1 MTLGLRFGGGLK
13 GRRLGRRPVP
23 AVPPVRP
30 AVLTQPSISPSSG
43 APGYV
48 FTITRGTYSGTPAPL
63 IVGRLM
69 AGAVDVTDQIV
80 DGEFTSST
88 PSVTLTYSERATNRA
103 GYVDADDA
111 TAAVTAA
118 PGAQPA
124 QPAATSWSLT
134 AGEEEAVIDIA
145 SLPAGAAAVQY
156 EHPAGTWTTIAG
168 DSVTVTSLEPDAL
181 FTTRLRGLSATDVA
195 GPPSDPKSC
204 TPFAPYEVPTIEIVD
219 DRAYIAGSQFEIL
232 ISELGAYFVYSP
244 RELPGG
250 GGGGGGGGEEP
261 PPGPF
266 VPDVLAPGQTNWT
279 VAAQLSDDPGA
290 NLQAI
295 VASAEAIQIGR
306 SATGALYIYNPPSR
320 TQPFTLTFDTLSSQ
334 DGARWMHGACR
345 GQLLESAQGMDSFVT
360 RTETDVPYSHALNVD
375 PGATG
380 QPISFAP
387 GEEGTI
393 LKAISLAAP
402 DPAGRPKLAYL
413 YAITVLDTL
422 PPAQSFRAAP
432 LALTKGSAIGRGDI
446 DFAILPN
453 YPLVAGAPNIEAM
466 RRMYLLHALAAN
478 FRMPRGERITA
489 QKAEKTY
496 RSNAAAENARAIMLC
511 ASAIDPDAKA
521 DIAVGLVQRGLDVAA
536 HLRNGGKTFQ
546 ITQAGLGGIT
556 PGYKILVAFAAV
568 MLDDASLAALC
579 DPALQ
584 NFVEDVQVHTVTQSH
599 VDLYNYIPED
609 LGMPEW
615 NANQFYNKGAI
626 SRTMG
631 KDYRGVFG
639 GHLMGQSMAARA
651 IPGMKSVWAYQPFFD
666 YADRLNIQ
674 TCYADPLSQ
683 VAWALTTGNVP
694 DTFARNFHGA
704 YRDYFGPR
712 WTWP

>member
-1 MTLGLRFGGGLK
+1 MTIGLRFGGGLK

-30 AVLTQPSISPSSG
+30 ALLTQPSISPSSG
-43 APGYV
+43 APGAV

-69 AGAVDVTDQIV
+69 AGAADVTDQIV

-111 TAAVTAA
+111 TATVTAA
-118 PGAQPA
+118 PGAQPDK
-124 QPAATSWSLT
+124 PGTNSWSLT
-134 AGEEEAVIDIA
+134 PGEEEAVIDVL
-145 SLPAGAAAVQY
+145 SLPAGATAVQY

-168 DSVTVTSLEPDAL
+168 DSVTVTSLEADAQ
-181 FTTRLRGLSATDVA
+181 FTTRLRGLSATDVE
-195 GPPSDPKSC
+195 GPPSDPQSC
-204 TPFAPYEVPTIEIVD
+204 TPFAPYVVPSIEIVSN
-219 DRAYIAGSQFEIL
+219 RAYIAGSQFEIL
-232 ISELGAYFVYSP
+232 ISDLGAYFVHSP

-250 GGGGGGGGEEP
+250 GGTGGGGGGDP
-261 PPGPF
+261 DPGSY
-266 VPDVLAPGQTNWT
+266 VPDALAPGQTNWT
-279 VAAQLSDDPGA
+279 VDAQLSDDPGA
-290 NLQAI
+290 DLQAI

-306 SATGALYIYNPPSR
+306 SATGALYIYSPATR
-320 TQPFTLTFDTLSSQ
+320 TQPFTLTFSQLSVQ

-345 GQLLESAQGMDSFVT
+345 GQLLETAQGMDSFVIT
-360 RTETDVPYSHALNVD
+360 SETDVPYDHSLNID

-380 QPISFAP
+380 VPITFQP

-393 LKAISLAAP
+393 LKAISLPAP
-402 DPAGRPKLAYL
+402 QPDGRPKLIYT
-413 YAITVLDTL
+413 YAITVLATL

-432 LALTKGSAIGRGDI
+432 LTLTKGSAIGRGDI
-446 DFAILPN
+446 DMAILPN
-453 YPLVAGAPNIEAM
+453 YPLVAGAPDVETM
-466 RRMYLLHALAAN
+466 RRKYKLYAN
-478 FRMPRGERITA
+478 ATNFKMPRGERVTNQA
-489 QKAEKTY
+489 AENSY
-496 RSNAAAENARAIMLC
+496 RSNLAAENARAIMLC

-536 HLRNGGKTFQ
+536 HLRNGGSTFQ
-546 ITQAGLGGIT
+546 RTQSGLGGVY
-556 PGYKILVAFAAV
+556 PGYKALIAFAAV

-579 DPALQ
+579 DPALL
-584 NFVEDVQVHTVTQSH
+584 NFVEDYQVHTVTQSH
-599 VDLYNYIPED
+599 IDTYDYIPED

-615 NANQFYNKGAI
+615 NMNQFYNKGGVTRA
-626 SRTMG
+626 MG
-631 KDYRGVFG
+631 KRYNGVFG

-651 IPGMKSVWAYQPFFD
+651 IPGMKAVWNFQTFFD

-674 TCYADPLSQ
+674 TFFADPLSQ
-683 VAWALTTGNVP
+683 VAWALTTGNKP
-694 DTFARNFHGA
+694 DTFARNFHSA

-712 WTWP
+712 WNWT